1 VGKGESNRQHCK
13 EGSLDEQIA
22 RAIMCSGLGT
32 GEKEHRALS
41 PMPGLV
47 VGDSAHS
54 RGLKLDDL
62 CGSFQPRPSY
72 DSMKQLWGD
81 GKKVSRL
88 SSPVLFMGPSLTWAA
103 QCR

>member
-1 VGKGESNRQHCK
+1 MGKGESNRQHCK

-54 RGLKLDDL
+54 RGLGLGEH
-62 CGSFQPRPSY
+62 CGPLQPRPFCGSVVVF
-72 DSMKQLWGD
+72 S
-81 GKKVSRL
+81 KK
-88 SSPVLFMGPSLTWAA
+88 
-103 QCR
+103 